1 MNGSPRLIVVSA
13 VLGFVASCGYAAP
26 YSSSGSAMS
35 KEGVNIAITGER
47 CFVNRSA
54 DQFPT
59 TVNDDRLG
67 LGLRLQVKNEA
78 SHTAV
83 LSLDHLRVSETMGG
97 NRQVMQPLESG
108 ALELAPGETKTVSLD
123 FEQEGELDC
132 HHDMALEAADA
143 IAIEG
148 GLVHVEPIRFLVSR

>member
-1 MNGSPRLIVVSA
+1 MNRSPKSIVVGA
-13 VLGFVASCGYAAP
+13 ALGFVASCGYSSP
-26 YSSSGSAMS
+26 YSSSGPAMS

-54 DQFPT
+54 EQFPT
-59 TVNDDRLG
+59 TVNDDRLI

-83 LSLDHLRVSETMGG
+83 LSLDHLHVSETMGG
-97 NRQVMQPLESG
+97 ERQVMQPLGSG

-123 FEQEGELDC
+123 FAQEGELDC
-132 HHDMALEAADA
+132 HHDMALETAGA

-148 GLVHVEPIRFLVSR
+148 GQVNIEPIRFLVSR